1 MAGDGIDNLVA
12 WSAGLVCFGVP
23 RRGLLCQIVRASR
36 GVPASIDVGF
46 VASCGRARWLVV
58 RRGHRIQNK
67 VDCFYELPG
76 TIFEPADASPSDS
89 FGKQSGPFVW
99 FHGAGQS
106 GLAASCVLSDRSR
119 FEDCPVVGRH
129 ALRFGASLLFVIS
142 SACRGFP
149 CRIWQPW
156 SSRIGCRQVGFAF
169 YLHRLLL
176 LRGGCRLRRKPGR
189 QVFIG
194 YIESGFAGVGEG
206 DCPLVL

>member
-1 MAGDGIDNLVA
+1 MFWRPATWPPLPDCACQSRSSRLHRCRICRFLWG
-12 WSAGLVCFGVP
+12 SEGV
-23 RRGLLCQIVRASR
+23 
-36 GVPASIDVGF
+36 
-46 VASCGRARWLVV
+46 VV

-67 VDCFYELPG
+67 VDCFSELPG

-89 FGKQSGPFVW
+89 FGKQFGPFVW

-106 GLAASCVLSDRSR
+106 GLAAKCVLSDRSR

-156 SSRIGCRQVGFAF
+156 SSHIG
-169 YLHRLLL
+169 
-176 LRGGCRLRRKPGR
+176 GR
-189 QVFIG
+189 Q
-194 YIESGFAGVGEG
+194 A
-206 DCPLVL
+206 